1 MYTVQVGETACG
13 LEVALEVA
21 ATVADGLY
29 RDMLMDPRFEEE
41 LQQSLAP
48 AFLFALLASWG
59 EMTAE
64 VSKGW
69 SLWV

>member
-1 MYTVQVGETACG
+1 MQVGESACG

-29 RDMLMDPRFEEE
+29 RDMQKDTGFEENVK
-41 LQQSLAP
+41 QTLAP

-64 VSKGW
+64 VSKG
-69 SLWV
+69 